1 MPLIFLAL
9 SRWELFEAE
18 AHLSFR
24 RVHRLPRIHHHHDSN
39 EGTARAQV
47 GADEIF
53 PLCAQG
59 LRHARVAVAGEID
72 QPRRFAELVEVD
84 GLGATRP
91 LAGVGE
97 ALPVEQRVDRARLAD
112 IRAAG
117 KRHFRRSLRRQV
129 RGAARGR
136 KERRLGE
143 RFHGCREILIKSG
156 LLHRGPLA
164 MIRLLALGAGF
175 AACCAG
181 PALAQQPPVKPD
193 LARGQSIAAQ
203 VCAACHAADGNS
215 TAPANP
221 KIAGQ
226 FPEYLNKQLSDF
238 KPKDGKKPARESPVM
253 MGMVANLSEAD
264 MKSLAAY
271 YAAQQLRPSAAAD
284 KDLVALGQRIWR
296 GGNPAKNIPAC
307 SGCHG
312 PAGSGIPAQY
322 PRLAGQY
329 AEYLG
334 AQLKAF
340 REATRAND
348 TNGIMRGVAAHMN
361 DREIRAV
368 SEYAAGLR

>member
-1 MPLIFLAL
+1 
-9 SRWELFEAE
+9 
-18 AHLSFR
+18 
-24 RVHRLPRIHHHHDSN
+24 
-39 EGTARAQV
+39 
-47 GADEIF
+47 
-53 PLCAQG
+53 
-59 LRHARVAVAGEID
+59 
-72 QPRRFAELVEVD
+72 
-84 GLGATRP
+84 
-91 LAGVGE
+91 
-97 ALPVEQRVDRARLAD
+97 
-112 IRAAG
+112 
-117 KRHFRRSLRRQV
+117 
-129 RGAARGR
+129 
-136 KERRLGE
+136 
-143 RFHGCREILIKSG
+143 
-156 LLHRGPLA
+156 

-181 PALAQQPPVKPD
+181 LALAQQPPVKPD

-215 TAPANP
+215 IAPANP

-238 KPKDGKKPARESPVM
+238 KAKEGKKPARESAVM
-253 MGMVANLSEAD
+253 TGMVASLSEAD
-264 MKSLAAY
+264 TKSLAAY
-271 YAAQQLRPSAAAD
+271 YAAQQLKPSAAAA
-284 KDLVALGQRIWR
+284 KDLVALGQKIWR

-312 PAGSGIPAQY
+312 PAGAGIPAQY

-334 AQLKAF
+334 AQLTAF